1 MNRYPAW
8 INLLVAASVAVGL
21 LFAAPNFFGDDPAVQ
36 ISRSDGSALESPESD
51 RYMQLLED
59 SNIEPK
65 ATYLDDGRAL
75 IRFDLVDDQ
84 LKASDLLRHELGKA
98 YVVALT
104 LAPRTPDWL
113 RALGLRP
120 MSLGLDLRG
129 GVHFLFEVDMDA
141 AIEQRLES
149 YAEDFSRLLREE
161 RIRRNVRVVGG
172 EVRVRLGD
180 PNDLDKAEK
189 LISEAEPLMSVQR
202 GTIEGETG
210 LIVTMTVD
218 QIRDRQN
225 FAIEQNTVTLRNR
238 VNELGVAEPVV
249 QRQGVNRIVVQL
261 PGVQDP
267 SQAERVLG
275 ATATLEFRLV
285 CEGQNAFDAQ
295 ARGRA
300 PLGCELFLDRAGT
313 PVLLRRATIVTGDQ
327 LVDASQ
333 GFDQQTA
340 SPAVFV
346 RLDSRGADS
355 MLMTTRENLNKPMAV
370 VFVEQRRETVEQ
382 NGEPVEVT
390 RIDKQVISIA
400 TIRGVFSSN
409 FQITGLDIV
418 EARDLSLLLRAGA
431 LAAPIYK
438 VEERTIGP
446 SLGQDNIDKGLRAI
460 LIGFGLVVLFMAVYY
475 RGFGIIADAA
485 LLANLVFIVA
495 LLSMLQA
502 SLTLPGIAGILL
514 TLGMAVDAN
523 ALIFERI
530 REELRN
536 GNTPQASI
544 SAGYEKALS
553 TIADANITTLIA
565 AIVLFVFGT
574 GPVKGFAVTLSLGIL
589 TSMFT
594 SIIGTRAIVNLVFGG
609 RKTRA
614 ASDLGS
620 RFSCEYFQK
629 NNSNRLHAEA
639 WSHSGVVNTR
649 NRYFDRCLEHARA
662 ELWHRFHR
670 RRSAR
675 GRLFG
680 SGRPGSDPPVSGP
693 RRIRRSAGTEF
704 RHCTGCDDQI
714 AATRRHGQQPARR
727 GDTPGSARF
736 RR

>member
-51 RYMQLLED
+51 RYMQLLKD

-65 ATYLDDGRAL
+65 VAYLDDGRVL

-84 LKASDLLRHELGKA
+84 LKASDLLRQELGEG

-300 PLGCELFLDRAGT
+300 PLGCELFLDRVGA

-390 RIDKQVISIA
+390 RVDKQVISIA

-475 RGFGIIADAA
+475 RGFGIIADVA

-514 TLGMAVDAN
+514 TVGMAVDAN
-523 ALIFERI
+523 VLIFERI

-594 SIIGTRAIVNLVFGG
+594 SIIGTRTIVNLVFGG
-609 RKTRA
+609 RK
-614 ASDLGS
+614 L
-620 RFSCEYFQK
+620 E
-629 NNSNRLHAEA
+629 RL
-639 WSHSGVVNTR
+639 
-649 NRYFDRCLEHARA
+649 
-662 ELWHRFHR
+662 
-670 RRSAR
+670 
-675 GRLFG
+675 
-680 SGRPGSDPPVSGP
+680 P
-693 RRIRRSAGTEF
+693 I
-704 RHCTGCDDQI
+704 
-714 AATRRHGQQPARR
+714 
-727 GDTPGSARF
+727 
-736 RR
+736 

>member
-8 INLLVAASVAVGL
+8 INLLVAASVAIGL
-21 LFAAPNFFGDDPAVQ
+21 LFAAPNFFGDDPAIQ
-36 ISRSDGSALESPESD
+36 ISRADGAALESPESD
-51 RYMQLLED
+51 LFVQLLED
-59 SNIEPK
+59 ENIGQIS
-65 ATYLDDGRAL
+65 AFLDDGRAL
-75 IRFDLVDDQ
+75 IRFNLVEDQ
-84 LKASDLLRHELGKA
+84 LKASDLLRQELGRS

-129 GVHFLFEVDMDA
+129 GVHFLFEVDMEA
-141 AIEQRLES
+141 AIAQRLES

-161 RIRRNVRVVGG
+161 RIRRNVRVVGH

-180 PNDLDKAEK
+180 PDDLDKAEE
-189 LISEAEPLMSVQR
+189 LISEAEPLMSVKR
-202 GTIEGETG
+202 GTIEGERG
-210 LIVTMTVD
+210 LVVTMTPD

-249 QRQGVNRIVVQL
+249 QRQGLNRIVVQL

-300 PLGCELFLDRAGT
+300 PLGCELFMDRAGT
-313 PVLLRRATIVTGDQ
+313 PVLLRRASIVTGAQ

-370 VFVEQRRETVEQ
+370 LFVEQRRETVEQ
-382 NGEPVEVT
+382 NGEFVEVT
-390 RIDKQVISIA
+390 RVDKQVISVA

-446 SLGQDNIDKGLRAI
+446 SLGQDNIDKGMRAI
-460 LIGFGLVVLFMAVYY
+460 LIGFGLVVLFMAIYY
-475 RGFGIIADAA
+475 RGFGLIANLA
-485 LLANLVFIVA
+485 LLTNLVFIVA

-514 TLGMAVDAN
+514 TVGMAVDAN
-523 ALIFERI
+523 VLIFERI

-565 AIVLFVFGT
+565 AVVLFVLGT

-594 SIIGTRAIVNLVFGG
+594 SIIGTRTIVNLVFGG
-609 RKTRA
+609 RK
-614 ASDLGS
+614 L
-620 RFSCEYFQK
+620 E
-629 NNSNRLHAEA
+629 RL
-639 WSHSGVVNTR
+639 
-649 NRYFDRCLEHARA
+649 
-662 ELWHRFHR
+662 
-670 RRSAR
+670 
-675 GRLFG
+675 
-680 SGRPGSDPPVSGP
+680 P
-693 RRIRRSAGTEF
+693 I
-704 RHCTGCDDQI
+704 
-714 AATRRHGQQPARR
+714 
-727 GDTPGSARF
+727 
-736 RR
+736 